1 VPGGPGVP
9 ILAGAV
15 ILWLLSQA
23 TRREFAVEAA
33 VLLLAVGFYV
43 LRGRICS

>member
-1 VPGGPGVP
+1 VP

-33 VLLLAVGFYV
+33 VLE
-43 LRGRICS
+43 I